1 MWTLTAAVE
10 RVEPGDVVA
19 AHLLGVAEGHVG
31 VGDGDHGGLVVLRE
45 GVPARG
51 HGAFRGNRSACCAH
65 THTCVKTQSS
75 AEVEPF
81 GLTCGTA

>member
-1 MWTLTAAVE
+1 MDIHRGLMWTLTAAVE

-51 HGAFRGNRSACCAH
+51 HGALRGNRSTNKH
-65 THTCVKTQSS
+65 THTRV
-75 AEVEPF
+75 
-81 GLTCGTA
+81 